1 MQTFTLTH
9 TISLTGVRSGAELY
23 NGRTLYVL
31 GLPSAGSWDFYS
43 TCKALSLCVSQARL
57 ALQRGAQAV
66 IFDITDD
73 PGAAQEVSICVPCD
87 NRPW

>member
-1 MQTFTLTH
+1 MAGL
-9 TISLTGVRSGAELY
+9 SVS
-23 NGRTLYVL
+23 YVL

-43 TCKALSLCVSQARL
+43 TTKALSLCVSQARL

-73 PGAAQEVSICVPCD
+73 PGAAQEVSVCVALVIIDLGSHSFCQLITLFF
-87 NRPW
+87 

>member
-1 MQTFTLTH
+1 M
-9 TISLTGVRSGAELY
+9 
-23 NGRTLYVL
+23 L

-43 TCKALSLCVSQARL
+43 TTKALSLCVSQARL

-73 PGAAQEVSICVPCD
+73 PGAAQEVSMCVVLGSHSFCQLITLFF
-87 NRPW
+87 